1 MSFVAALAVKSVINN
16 NINCNVKFK
25 WPNDL
30 MIDLKKVSGILLE
43 PTDDKKAII
52 IGIGINLISNPEIK
66 GNFWKSTNLYDVS
79 GFKLIPENLSL
90 ELLEQ
95 IINFVNIWYEQGFEY
110 IKAQWLKNV
119 LFLKQELHSTDLK
132 NRVIGEF
139 LGIDDLG
146 QMIIKDKSNNS
157 LNISSGTFIP
167 INQ

>member
-52 IGIGINLISNPEIK
+52 IGIGINLISNPHIK

-95 IINFVNIWYEQGFEY
+95 IINFVNISLGNLFF
-110 IKAQWLKNV
+110 KNV
-119 LFLKQELHSTDLK
+119 
-132 NRVIGEF
+132 
-139 LGIDDLG
+139 
-146 QMIIKDKSNNS
+146 
-157 LNISSGTFIP
+157 
-167 INQ
+167 